1 MESMERSFRCTILK
15 YPFGLDETTGLKMLY
30 VKTNESPYNVS
41 NGVDYVILTNENNEV
56 VYVVDTVMRHDRD
69 VAGDESLYGIYVIGK
84 ETEGELE
91 ISYSDYYNLEWL
103 IFQMGKT
110 PKFLNCTSIKFRVA
124 AVPHFIPF
132 SPVSEE
138 NRAKCQRFLGE

>member
-1 MESMERSFRCTILK
+1 MEQIYHCTILK

-41 NGVDYVILTNENNEV
+41 NGVDHVILTNEKNEV
-56 VYVVDTVMRHDRD
+56 VYVVEAVMRHDQD
-69 VAGDESLYGIYVIGK
+69 VTDDDSLYGIYVIGK

-91 ISYSDYYNLEWL
+91 ISYSDYLNLERL

-110 PKFLNCTSIKFRVA
+110 PEFLNCTSIKFRVA
-124 AVPHFIPF
+124 AVPHLIPF

-138 NRAKCQRFLGE
+138 NKDKYHRFFAN